1 MRSNFT
7 VERASRVKL
16 IEDLVNGFTGLSGDD
31 DELILIAVLNLMIQR
46 LIPEEIDSEQSAS
59 LTLLEMKKKNK
70 KNDRLS
76 EELKEWQNVMFEAGV
91 PDLML
96 QYININNDTQLANN
110 ALILI
115 NKLLFDPH
123 EERQKKILDVLMVN
137 DQFFDVFYY
146 IKQRFEISKKTILM

>member
-96 QYININNDTQLANN
+96 
-110 ALILI
+110 
-115 NKLLFDPH
+115 
-123 EERQKKILDVLMVN
+123 
-137 DQFFDVFYY
+137 
-146 IKQRFEISKKTILM
+146 